1 MINRTGRIFNI
12 QRFSVHD
19 GPGIRTTVFMKGCN
33 LRCKWCHNP
42 ESYTKEIQ
50 IKYLPDKC
58 IECGS
63 CSQVCKN
70 NVYIENRQRKNYMNC
85 IVCGDCVEVCPVNA
99 LDNLGKDI
107 SVKELMDLIL
117 KDKSFYD
124 SSGGGLTLSGGEP
137 LLQADFVCDVFVNA
151 KKNGIHTALDTA
163 ANIPFSLFEKVLPYT
178 DLILLDLK
186 IMDGTIHEKYT
197 GVRNERILKN
207 AEALFKSNV
216 KIHIRVPV
224 IKGIN
229 DNMENMRLL
238 KKFISQAANIEK
250 IKLLPYHSLG
260 ISKANSI
267 GINMESFESP
277 DKEVLGK
284 LNSYLAER

>member
-1 MINRTGRIFNI
+1 MMSGTGRIFNI

-50 IKYLPDKC
+50 VKYLSDKC

-63 CSQVCKN
+63 CSHVCKN

-85 IVCGDCVEVCPVNA
+85 IACGDCVEVCPVNA
-99 LDNLGKDI
+99 LENLGKDI

-117 KDKSFYD
+117 KDKSYYD
-124 SSGGGLTLSGGEP
+124 NSGGGLTLSGGEP
-137 LLQADFVCDVFVNA
+137 LLQADFVRDVFVNA
-151 KKNGIHTALDTA
+151 KRNGIHTALDTA
-163 ANIPFSLFEKVLPYT
+163 ANVPFSSFEKVLPYT

-186 IMDGTIHEKYT
+186 IMDETIHEKYT

-207 AEALFKSNV
+207 AEALFKSDV

-238 KKFISQAANIEK
+238 KKFISQAFNIEK

-267 GINMESFESP
+267 GINMEAFEPP
-277 DKEVLGK
+277 DKDVLDK
-284 LNSYLAER
+284 LNTYLAVR